1 MKGMMIDL
9 EGGRPLF
16 TYALYIILGALC
28 LVFCVLWGLGS
39 DSDYSLVLLSA
50 ISPFVLI
57 FIGAV
62 SAMQTSRS
70 RKADMEGS
78 EEARVRIRSVP
89 GSGPKSQT
97 YYFEKIDE

>member
-1 MKGMMIDL
+1 M
-9 EGGRPLF
+9 
-16 TYALYIILGALC
+16 YIVLGALC
-28 LVFCVLWGLGS
+28 LVTCVLWSLVS
-39 DSDYSLVLLSA
+39 DTSLSLVLMPA
-50 ISPFVLI
+50 VCPFVLMV
-57 FIGAV
+57 IGAV
-62 SAMQTSRS
+62 SLVQASRS